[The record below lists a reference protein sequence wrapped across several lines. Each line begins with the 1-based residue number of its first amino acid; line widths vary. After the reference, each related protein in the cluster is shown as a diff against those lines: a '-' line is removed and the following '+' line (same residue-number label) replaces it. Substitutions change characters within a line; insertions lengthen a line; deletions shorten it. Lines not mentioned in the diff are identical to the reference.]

1 MILSSTLLR
10 SNISDDLKSDSSIES
25 EYNLD
30 RDNSE
35 ISNINPRL
43 NHVFD
48 F

>member
-10 SNISDDLKSDSSIES
+10 SKISDLKSESSIES

-30 RDNSE
+30 KDNSV
-35 ISNINPRL
+35 ISNINPRF
-43 NHVFD
+43 NQVFD